1 MSMKKFIILFMLPLF
16 SISQVDYNSQIQPI
30 FNTNCVSCHQG
41 SASYFGG
48 LSLESYVAVTAGG
61 NTEGGIIS
69 TGLLENYISTGYM
82 PPYGSVTNLNANEVD
97 LIIQWINEG
106 ALEEVE
112 ISSTLENNREENIIK
127 IIDVLGRGS
136 LNGNSNFQI
145 YIYENGRI
153 EKKINIKNNIH

>member
-1 MSMKKFIILFMLPLF
+1 MKKFIILLTLPLF
-16 SISQVDYNSQIQPI
+16 SISQVDYNLQIQPI

-48 LSLESYVAVTAGG
+48 LSLENYEAVTAGG

-82 PPYGSVTNLNANEVD
+82 PPYGSGAYLSANEVD
-97 LIIQWINEG
+97 LIIQWLTEG

-112 ISSTLENNREENIIK
+112 ISSTLENNKEESIVK
-127 IIDVLGRGS
+127 IIDVLGRNK
-136 LNGNSNFQI
+136 LKGNSGFQI

-153 EKKINIKNNIH
+153 EKKFNTTNYIH